1 MAKAG
6 GLLVHFGEEKGGL
19 VHQNNDE
26 SGLTNPKSGL
36 TTPKAGLTE
45 TAQKIIDLMKQD
57 STITYDEIAS
67 KLGKARS
74 GIAKQIKKLI
84 DDGVIL
90 AKEKNLGTWGVK

>member
-1 MAKAG
+1 
-6 GLLVHFGEEKGGL
+6 
-19 VHQNNDE
+19 
-26 SGLTNPKSGL
+26 
-36 TTPKAGLTE
+36 
-45 TAQKIIDLMKQD
+45 MKQD